1 MNMTPYH
8 YRASLE
14 EQNRRAAELMGKTAL
29 AYEKVE
35 HIIDHETPDNTGW
48 WIVYYDPD
56 GTSYDAIGPFD
67 SHAYATEVHEGCAEE
82 PDLCRAM
89 ASWSHADEPD
99 PDRLRDDRDENRRLA
114 REFGGCE

>member
-1 MNMTPYH
+1 MTPYH
-8 YRASLE
+8 YRATLD
-14 EQNRRAAELMGKTAL
+14 EQNRRAAELMGVAQ

-35 HIIDHETPDNTGW
+35 EIIDADTPDNTGW
-48 WIVYYDPD
+48 YIVYYDPD

-67 SHAYATEVHEGCAEE
+67 SHAYATEVQQGCGAE

-89 ASWSHADEPD
+89 ATWPHADEPD

-114 REFGGCE
+114 REYGE